1 MKKEVFYAILRYRH
15 GLLLGESLNAGILF
29 YDASNNLFAF
39 EVGDLSRIKAVYP
52 GLNTS
57 FLKRFI
63 TTLNQNIKRINQ
75 PNLIQGYRESLDEII
90 RKEILYSDAAG
101 LSFDP
106 IEKITLSDESSYT
119 QTLNYLRQLFLVGV
133 GGDIKTKKKK
143 NEEYILAEV
152 YKILDRRKPNA
163 VKRIEKNKVI
173 ETPLVQFTFDFFW
186 KSASSHLGKALAF
199 DLENSSLIQNKAL
212 QIYGTLEQLK
222 PNISKELGKFE
233 LDFLV
238 SKPTNKELFTEFDRA
253 LKIVGS
259 STVQSR
265 ILFEEEWTTYAD
277 GIIEEAV
284 DLVV

>member
-1 MKKEVFYAILRYRH
+1 MKKEVFYTILRYRH

-29 YDASNNLFAF
+29 YDASNNQFAF
-39 EVGDLSRIKAVYP
+39 EVGDLSRIKTVYP

-106 IEKITLSDESSYT
+106 IEKITLSGESTYT
-119 QTLNYLRQLFLVGV
+119 QTLNYLLQLFLVGI
-133 GGDIKTKKKK
+133 GDDIKTKTKK
-143 NEEYILAEV
+143 NEEYILAQV
-152 YKILDRRKPNA
+152 YNILDRRKPNT
-163 VKRIEKNKVI
+163 VKRIEKNKII
-173 ETPLVQFTFDFFW
+173 ETPLVQFTFDFLW
-186 KSASSHLGKALAF
+186 KSAFSHLGKALAF
-199 DLENSSLIQNKAL
+199 DLENRSLIQNKAL

-222 PNISKELGKFE
+222 PTISHELGKFE

-238 SKPTNKELFTEFDRA
+238 SKPTNIELFDEFDKA
-253 LKIVGS
+253 LKIVES
-259 STVQSR
+259 AKVRSR
-265 ILFEEEWTTYAD
+265 ILFEDEWAGYAH